1 MILAILLGILQPYSP
16 LGFHTLIEL
25 FSIVICYMMFAF
37 AFAIKNYIKNNFL
50 IFLSCAYL
58 WIGSLDMLHTL
69 TYPGMNIFDEGSTDL
84 TLRFWIP
91 TRYFESLILLMASYQ
106 CIRRINPMIQL
117 FIGGIIFVGITY
129 AAFMNLNPTYFV
141 NDVGLTNFKVFNEY
155 IIISILAI
163 AAYKL
168 YHIKGRITNDGRT
181 LILLAILFTM
191 AAELFFTFY
200 VEFYSIS
207 SMLGHICKLFSFWFI
222 YCAVIK
228 ENIQQPYRKL
238 QESNLELNRAL
249 SDLNNHKYVLDE
261 HAVVTMTDHEG
272 KIIYV
277 NNKFIELS
285 KYTEAELL
293 GQNHR
298 LLKSSANEE
307 SLYKEIWNDISNSK
321 IWQGDICN
329 KAKDGS
335 YYWLNSTIAPMIDKN
350 NKIYQYVAISSDI
363 THTKQTEDAL
373 RRSQKMDAIGELTGG
388 IAHDFNNL
396 LGIIMGNIE
405 LAKMEQGGS
414 KVLQQRLNNILDT
427 AKRGSTLTR
436 KLLSFAKQTPE
447 THKPVNINKT
457 ILNLKE
463 LMMSSLTN
471 NIDIELDLTDDIWLT
486 DIDDN
491 DFQDSIINLALNA
504 KDAMSASGHGRLI
517 IETSNLTINNG
528 MANYSLRDM
537 PIGDYIEIDI
547 SDNGCGMDKDTTDR
561 IYEPFFSMKDYDRG
575 TGLGLAM
582 VYGFVK
588 RSKGK
593 ILVYSEVGVGTT
605 FRLFFPRS
613 HHDEIEEVTPVHTS
627 TFNSIIGTETILIV
641 EDEHHL
647 VDVAEEV
654 LNKIGYKTITANT
667 GHEAIQKLENHKI
680 DLVVTDVIMPGQMTG
695 FQLADFIEEKYPTI
709 KILLT
714 SGFTGKMVNPINA
727 KKWHSSLLLKPY
739 QISELTHSVQTLL
752 NNQVIK

>member
-1 MILAILLGILQPYSP
+1 
-16 LGFHTLIEL
+16 
-25 FSIVICYMMFAF
+25 
-37 AFAIKNYIKNNFL
+37 
-50 IFLSCAYL
+50 
-58 WIGSLDMLHTL
+58 
-69 TYPGMNIFDEGSTDL
+69 
-84 TLRFWIP
+84 
-91 TRYFESLILLMASYQ
+91 
-106 CIRRINPMIQL
+106 
-117 FIGGIIFVGITY
+117 
-129 AAFMNLNPTYFV
+129 
-141 NDVGLTNFKVFNEY
+141 
-155 IIISILAI
+155 
-163 AAYKL
+163 
-168 YHIKGRITNDGRT
+168 
-181 LILLAILFTM
+181 
-191 AAELFFTFY
+191 
-200 VEFYSIS
+200 
-207 SMLGHICKLFSFWFI
+207 
-222 YCAVIK
+222 
-228 ENIQQPYRKL
+228 
-238 QESNLELNRAL
+238 
-249 SDLNNHKYVLDE
+249 
-261 HAVVTMTDHEG
+261 
-272 KIIYV
+272 
-277 NNKFIELS
+277 
-285 KYTEAELL
+285 
-293 GQNHR
+293 
-298 LLKSSANEE
+298 LKSSANEE

-575 TGLGLAM
+575 TG
-582 VYGFVK
+582 
-588 RSKGK
+588 
-593 ILVYSEVGVGTT
+593 
-605 FRLFFPRS
+605 
-613 HHDEIEEVTPVHTS
+613 
-627 TFNSIIGTETILIV
+627 IG
-641 EDEHHL
+641 
-647 VDVAEEV
+647 
-654 LNKIGYKTITANT
+654 
-667 GHEAIQKLENHKI
+667 
-680 DLVVTDVIMPGQMTG
+680 
-695 FQLADFIEEKYPTI
+695 
-709 KILLT
+709 
-714 SGFTGKMVNPINA
+714 
-727 KKWHSSLLLKPY
+727 
-739 QISELTHSVQTLL
+739 ISDGIRVC
-752 NNQVIK
+752 